1 MSQAEKYLKKAVSLG
16 LSMDTDLAMAKLQL
30 AGIAMTKN
38 RKREAQLLIK
48 EAKKLDKRNMMGDQ
62 IKMME
67 QNMKRAGQQPNQ
79 QFGGR
84 ASRRARQR

>member
-1 MSQAEKYLKKAVSLG
+1 M
-16 LSMDTDLAMAKLQL
+16 
-30 AGIAMTKN
+30 I
-38 RKREAQLLIK
+38 
-48 EAKKLDKRNMMGDQ
+48 GDQ

-79 QFGGR
+79 QYGGGR